1 MGTAADVNKVKKNI
15 ASQYNRKRAAL
26 FALSLFY
33 AGKIIND
40 FRQIQEGSEL
50 YWNNQSGDAART
62 MFSNA
67 FLDDDEVGFF
77 MSHFQRYGIYLELA
91 NDRQNEAIRPL
102 ILKWAPQF
110 FKDAREIVK

>member
-1 MGTAADVNKVKKNI
+1 MGTAEDVNKVKRNI
-15 ASQYNRKRAAL
+15 ASNYDRKRAAL

-40 FRQIQEGSEL
+40 FRQIQEGSEM
-50 YWNNQSGDAART
+50 YWNNQTGLAMST
-62 MFSNA
+62 MFADA
-67 FLDDDEVGFF
+67 FQDDDEVGFF
-77 MSHFQRYGIYLELA
+77 LSHFQRYGIYLELA

-110 FKDAREIVK
+110 FKDAREIV